1 MFIEKV
7 PRKKALLI
15 LYSIM
20 AVIGFL
26 FFIPT
31 IEDNIVPT
39 AIILGLLRYMISK
52 FETTQRWLIW
62 W

>member
-15 LYSIM
+15 LYSLM
-20 AVIGFL
+20 AAIGFL
-26 FFIPT
+26 FFLPT
-31 IEDNIVPT
+31 FQDNIVPT
-39 AIILGLLRYMISK
+39 AIILGLLRYMISTST
-52 FETTQRWLIW
+52 TTQPCPIW